1 MGASG
6 APRGKPEDTVIREDE
21 VRVREAE
28 WERITPYRMACLMEI
43 AGKATKQIT
52 SGVWHLTFEEMEVI
66 LDMIAEGI
74 VRSREQNERK
84 EEERHV
90 Y

>member
-1 MGASG
+1 
-6 APRGKPEDTVIREDE
+6 
-21 VRVREAE
+21 
-28 WERITPYRMACLMEI
+28 MEI